1 MSSNLVIVESPAK
14 AKTIEKFLGGDYVVK
29 SSIGH
34 IRDMP
39 KKGMGISIENN
50 FQPTYEVSSDKKK
63 VVSEL
68 KKAVKNSQTVYLATD
83 EDREGE
89 AIAWHLIESLNL
101 SNDTPRIVFNEIT
114 KKAITEAIKSP
125 RTVDFNL
132 VNAQQARRI
141 IDRIVGFE
149 ISPILW
155 RKVSGARSAGRVQS
169 PVVRLVVEREREIN
183 AHNPKIT
190 FKSTAILSDVVNNE
204 LEVKLE
210 QDFLNK
216 DDAINF
222 ANLLKDANL
231 VVSSVTQKP
240 SKRSPKPPFIT
251 STLQQEASQRLGFSV
266 KQTMSIA
273 QNLYRDG
280 AITYMRTDSFHLS
293 DEAIA
298 AASSEISKK
307 FGKDSLNIRHYKTSD
322 KSAQEAHEAIRPTDL
337 TKSQIVGLDESSAKL
352 YDLIYRRTL
361 ASQMTDAELER
372 TIINVKISN
381 SEHFFSAEGEVLIK
395 KGFLQV
401 YGGMTDDKLLP
412 KLTQGDKLS
421 LISFLSRETF
431 SRAKARYTE
440 ASLVKTIEKMGIGRP
455 STFATMVST
464 VQERGYVSKE
474 TRPGIIR
481 DYDQVEI
488 TNNEVIETRKSE
500 STGAEKNKLF
510 PTNTAYLLTDFLVKN
525 FNNIIDYQFTANL
538 EDEFDMIA
546 KEDANWQSIVG
557 NFYDPFHQQIEVA
570 KEVSREETHGYR
582 ELGIDPKSGKTVSV
596 RHGRY
601 GAFAQIGDKDS
612 EESPTFASLKR
623 GQDIETISLDEAL
636 DLFNLPRTLG
646 QTEDGL
652 TIKTNYGRFGPYI
665 QYGKKY
671 VSLKDDTPEDV
682 QLERA
687 LELIAEKEKLD
698 AERVIKTFPD
708 SDIQILNGRFGPY
721 IWNGK
726 KRGKG
731 QKNITIKKFF
741 EDKDPSTLT
750 LNECEKAISGKLT
763 SKSKKTKKKK

>member
-1 MSSNLVIVESPAK
+1 M
-14 AKTIEKFLGGDYVVK
+14 
-29 SSIGH
+29 
-34 IRDMP
+34 
-39 KKGMGISIENN
+39 
-50 FQPTYEVSSDKKK
+50 
-63 VVSEL
+63 
-68 KKAVKNSQTVYLATD
+68 
-83 EDREGE
+83 
-89 AIAWHLIESLNL
+89 
-101 SNDTPRIVFNEIT
+101 
-114 KKAITEAIKSP
+114 
-125 RTVDFNL
+125 
-132 VNAQQARRI
+132 
-141 IDRIVGFE
+141 
-149 ISPILW
+149 
-155 RKVSGARSAGRVQS
+155 
-169 PVVRLVVEREREIN
+169 
-183 AHNPKIT
+183 
-190 FKSTAILSDVVNNE
+190 
-204 LEVKLE
+204 
-210 QDFLNK
+210 
-216 DDAINF
+216 
-222 ANLLKDANL
+222 
-231 VVSSVTQKP
+231 
-240 SKRSPKPPFIT
+240 
-251 STLQQEASQRLGFSV
+251 
-266 KQTMSIA
+266 
-273 QNLYRDG
+273 
-280 AITYMRTDSFHLS
+280 
-293 DEAIA
+293 
-298 AASSEISKK
+298 
-307 FGKDSLNIRHYKTSD
+307 
-322 KSAQEAHEAIRPTDL
+322 
-337 TKSQIVGLDESSAKL
+337 
-352 YDLIYRRTL
+352 
-361 ASQMTDAELER
+361 
-372 TIINVKISN
+372 
-381 SEHFFSAEGEVLIK
+381 
-395 KGFLQV
+395 
-401 YGGMTDDKLLP
+401 
-412 KLTQGDKLS
+412 
-421 LISFLSRETF
+421 
-431 SRAKARYTE
+431 
-440 ASLVKTIEKMGIGRP
+440 
-455 STFATMVST
+455 
-464 VQERGYVSKE
+464 
-474 TRPGIIR
+474 
-481 DYDQVEI
+481 
-488 TNNEVIETRKSE
+488 
-500 STGAEKNKLF
+500 
-510 PTNTAYLLTDFLVKN
+510 TDFLVKN